1 MHRSRARSSVLRGLT
16 PAALVCGVSRHVFR
30 AKCGGPACG
39 GCRHLSANHQK
50 ELSQDSEKV
59 QRILQLQPRVS
70 VSATVRPTLE
80 TRKDKKWWKR
90 NADKDASAIPPVHFD
105 FSDIKHTTL
114 SERGA
119 LREASRCLRCADAPC
134 QHSCPTQ
141 LDVKAFIHNIS
152 KRNYYGAASVILSD
166 NPVGLTCGM
175 VCPTSDLCA
184 GGCNLAA
191 TEEGAINIGGLQQ
204 FAVEAF
210 ARMSIPQ
217 ILDPKTAARTKDDPN
232 YDQKIALIGCGPASI
247 SCANYLAR
255 LGYRNV
261 HIFEKSTKEGGL
273 STTEIPQFRLP
284 GSAVNFELQM
294 MKDLGVKVFTDHPFT
309 TENHTNAVTIK
320 KLRDQGYK
328 AIFLGLGFP
337 NAHSTSVFA
346 GLTPENGYLTSKDFL
361 PRVCAASK
369 NCAASTCAKSKL
381 PDLSGARVLVLGA
394 GDTAFD
400 CATSALRCGAK
411 RVTVSFRKGFTTI
424 NPVPEEFEL
433 AWQEKCEFLPFLEP
447 KRVLLDE
454 ASSSQGKKP
463 RIVGVEFIRRE
474 QNDDGSWT
482 SDPDQLV
489 KVKVDYV
496 ITAYGAGLTDAH
508 VMEAMKPLK
517 LTSKGFS
524 LGVPVVDLETLR
536 TSESDVWC
544 GGDLT
549 GFSHTSVEATNDGKT
564 AAWSIHN
571 ALTGGKTAFK
581 EKVLPRFTTP
591 VDLVDTSVSI
601 CGLKFPN
608 PFGLASAPPTT
619 SSAMIRRAFEAG
631 WGFAVT
637 KTYGLDQDLVTNVS
651 PRIVRGPTGGHMFG
665 PEQSGFC
672 NIELI
677 SEKTAAYWCRS
688 IEELKRDF
696 PGSILIASIM
706 AKFDENDWTCLT
718 DMTMKA
724 LPDALEL
731 NLSCPHGMGERGMGL
746 ACGQNP
752 DLVRDICKWVKA
764 VAGPRTPVFAKLTPN
779 VTNIVDIA
787 RAAQEGGADGVT
799 VINTV
804 SGIMKFHSDSTPW
817 PRVGKDSRST
827 YGGVSGNTIRPMALK
842 AVSAVANALPGFP
855 ILATGGIDSA
865 DAGFQFLQA
874 GASGLQVCSAVQN
887 QDFTIIEDLVSGLK
901 AGLYLDARNDGW
913 DFQSEPTPKHQL
925 GKPVKAS
932 ASLVQNTP
940 HFGPGLKQRAIAWQQ
955 DCSRTEG
962 IASIEHTP
970 SAELQTAA
978 QKPAASVQSIIGR
991 SLDKVG
997 AYGQLNNEEQVVA
1010 VVDEDMCI
1018 NCGKCYLAC
1027 NDSGYQAI
1035 TFDSKTHFPLVTD
1048 DCTGCT
1054 LCLSVCPIPDCI
1066 KMVERQIPYVPNRGV
1081 SPLPPDPPSQSHLES
1096 LGQ

>member
-1 MHRSRARSSVLRGLT
+1 MHRSRARSSVLRGLP
-16 PAALVCGVSRHVFR
+16 PAALVCGISRHVFR

-50 ELSQDSEKV
+50 QLSQDSEKV

-90 NADKDASAIPPVHFD
+90 NADKDESAIPPVHFD

-217 ILDPKTAARTKDDPN
+217 ILDPKIAARTKDDPI
-232 YDQKIALIGCGPASI
+232 YDQKIALVGCGPASI

-369 NCAASTCAKSKL
+369 NCAASSCAKSKL

-447 KRVLLDE
+447 RRVLLDE
-454 ASSSQGKKP
+454 ASPSQGKKP

-489 KVKVDYV
+489 KVKVDCV

-524 LGVPVVDLETLR
+524 SGVPVLDLETLR

-688 IEELKRDF
+688 IVELKRDF
-696 PGSILIASIM
+696 PGNILIASIM
-706 AKFDENDWTCLT
+706 AKFDENDWTLLT

-764 VAGPRTPVFAKLTPN
+764 VAGPGTPVFAKLTPN

-817 PRVGKDSRST
+817 PSVGKDKRST

-932 ASLVQNTP
+932 ASLAQNTP

-962 IASIEHTP
+962 IASIEH
-970 SAELQTAA
+970 AKVQTAA
-978 QKPAASVQSIIGR
+978 EKPAASVQSIIGR

-997 AYGQLNNEEQVVA
+997 TYGQLNNEEQVVA

-1018 NCGKCYLAC
+1018 NCGKCYMAC

-1081 SPLPPDPPSQSHLES
+1081 SPLPPVPPSQSHLES
-1096 LGQ
+1096 LSQ